1 MLHRR
6 ELLRRSKKLN
16 TIIVISAVLILNS
29 CSMEIKK
36 EISNNLFKK
45 FYEQI
50 LATNNLSEKQ
60 ELVDSLLA
68 STEIFPFIE
77 DDTTVVFL
85 YQGDVDSVAVLG
97 DMGNWVD
104 KFAMNKIEGTN
115 LFYLRQNYPADA
127 RLEYWLLFGMDEF
140 PATDPL
146 NPYKTLNGFGEISE
160 LAMPHYNRH
169 QYFEEYKFGKKGEL
183 DLVNKYLLP
192 NGILP
197 YEHNVHVYLPP
208 DYSSSNE
215 NYPVVYFQDGI
226 DYAEFAQTPFVINNL
241 IKDDLIEPVI
251 AVFVTPPNRH
261 IPEEPN
267 RMTEYGMNDN
277 YVKFFS
283 DELVPWVDSKF
294 RTIKNLQ
301 SRLVVGDSF
310 GGLIST
316 YIAFSRPDVF
326 GSAYSQSGY
335 HSFQKDKLI
344 KKISETEKKNIK
356 LYVDTGIYERKV
368 GASFLPKEEGDFL
381 LGNRRLKDI
390 LEKKNYDFVY
400 KEYNEGHTWGNWRR
414 HLIDA
419 LIYFFGT
426 NKGLSN

>member
-1 MLHRR
+1 M
-6 ELLRRSKKLN
+6 KTKN
-16 TIIVISAVLILNS
+16 
-29 CSMEIKK
+29 
-36 EISNNLFKK
+36 EISNNIFKD

-50 LATNNLSEKQ
+50 LSANDLREKQ
-60 ELVDSLLA
+60 KLADSLI
-68 STEIFPFIE
+68 SIEKTFPLVE
-77 DDTTVVFL
+77 DDTTVVL
-85 YQGDVDSVAVLG
+85 IYQGDADSVAVLG

-104 KFAMNKIEGTN
+104 KFPMNKIEGTN
-115 LFYLRQNYPADA
+115 LFYLRQNYPSDA
-127 RLEYWLLFGMDEF
+127 RLEYWLQFGKEEL

-160 LAMPHYNRH
+160 LAMPDYFRH
-169 QYFEEYKFGKKGEL
+169 QFFDDYKFGKKGEL
-183 DLVNKYLLP
+183 DLVNKFLLP
-192 NGILP
+192 EGILP
-197 YEHNVHVYLPP
+197 YEHDVHVYLPP
-208 DYSSSNE
+208 DYSSGNE
-215 NYPVVYFQDGI
+215 NYPAVYFQDGI
-226 DYAEFAQTPFVINNL
+226 DYIEFAQTPFVINNL
-241 IKDDLIEPVI
+241 IKDNLIEPVI
-251 AVFVTPPNRH
+251 AVFVTSPNRH

-277 YVKFFS
+277 YVKFFT

-294 RTIKNLQ
+294 RTIKNSQ

-326 GSAYSQSGY
+326 GLAYSQSGY
-335 HSFQKDKLI
+335 HSFQKDRLI
-344 KKISETEKKNIK
+344 KKISEAEQKNVR

-368 GASFLPKEEGDFL
+368 GAAFLPKEEGDFL

-419 LIYFFGT
+419 LIHFFGT
-426 NKGLSN
+426 NKGLNN

>member
-1 MLHRR
+1 MLRR
-6 ELLRRSKKLN
+6 KELLRRSKKLN
-16 TIIVISAVLILNS
+16 TIIIISTVLILSS
-29 CSMEIKK
+29 CSMENKT
-36 EISNNLFKK
+36 EISNDLFKE

-50 LATNNLSEKQ
+50 IASNDLSEKQ
-60 ELVDSLLA
+60 KLADSLIA
-68 STEIFPFIE
+68 IGKIFPLVE

-85 YQGDVDSVAVLG
+85 YQGDADSVAVLG

-104 KFAMNKIEGTN
+104 KYPMNKIEGTN
-115 LFYLRQNYPADA
+115 LFYLRQNYPSDA
-127 RLEYWLLFGMDEF
+127 RLEYWLLLGKAEF

-169 QYFEEYKFGKKGEL
+169 QYFEEYEFGKKGEL

-192 NGILP
+192 AGILP
-197 YEHNVHVYLPP
+197 YEHDVHVYLPP
-208 DYSSSNE
+208 DYSLSNE

-226 DYAEFAQTPFVINNL
+226 DYIEFAQSPFVINKL
-241 IKDDLIEPVI
+241 IKDDLIKPVV

-277 YVKFFS
+277 YVKFFT

-294 RTIKNLQ
+294 RTINKSQ

-368 GASFLPKEEGDFL
+368 GAAFLPKEEGDFL
-381 LGNRRLKDI
+381 LGNRRLWDI

>member
-1 MLHRR
+1 M
-6 ELLRRSKKLN
+6 
-16 TIIVISAVLILNS
+16 IIISTVLILSS
-29 CSMEIKK
+29 CSMENKT
-36 EISNNLFKK
+36 EISNDLFKE

-50 LATNNLSEKQ
+50 IASNDLSEKQ
-60 ELVDSLLA
+60 KLADSLIA
-68 STEIFPFIE
+68 IGKIFPLVE

-85 YQGDVDSVAVLG
+85 YQGDADSVAVLG

-104 KFAMNKIEGTN
+104 KYPMNKIEGTN
-115 LFYLRQNYPADA
+115 LFYLRQNYPSDA
-127 RLEYWLLFGMDEF
+127 RLEYWLLLGKAEF

-169 QYFEEYKFGKKGEL
+169 QYFEEYEFGKKGEL

-192 NGILP
+192 AGILP
-197 YEHNVHVYLPP
+197 YEHDVHVYLPP
-208 DYSSSNE
+208 DYSLSNE

-226 DYAEFAQTPFVINNL
+226 DYIEFAQSPFVINKL
-241 IKDDLIEPVI
+241 IKDDLIKPVV

-277 YVKFFS
+277 YVKFFT

-294 RTIKNLQ
+294 RTINKSQ

-368 GASFLPKEEGDFL
+368 GAAFLPKEEGDFL
-381 LGNRRLKDI
+381 LGNRRLWDI

>member
-1 MLHRR
+1 MLRR
-6 ELLRRSKKLN
+6 KELFRRSKKLN
-16 TIIVISAVLILNS
+16 TIIIISAILIFSS
-29 CSMEIKK
+29 CSMETKK
-36 EISNNLFKK
+36 EISNNLFKN
-45 FYEQI
+45 FYEKI
-50 LATNNLSEKQ
+50 LASNDSSEKQ
-60 ELVDSLLA
+60 KLADSLLT
-68 STEIFPFIE
+68 SSKIFPFIE

-85 YQGDVDSVAVLG
+85 YQGDADSVAILG

-104 KFAMNKIEGTN
+104 KFPMKKIEETN
-115 LFYLRQNYPADA
+115 LFYLRQNYPSDA
-127 RLEYWLLFGMDEF
+127 RLEYWLLFGKDEY
-140 PATDPL
+140 PSTDPL

-169 QYFEEYKFGKKGEL
+169 QYFDEYIFGKKGEL
-183 DLVNKYLLP
+183 DMVNEYSLSAE
-192 NGILP
+192 ILP

-226 DYAEFAQTPFVINNL
+226 DYIEFAQTPFVINNL
-241 IKDDLIEPVI
+241 IKDNLIEPVI

-277 YVKFFS
+277 YVKFFT
-283 DELVPWVDSKF
+283 DELVPWVDSTF
-294 RTIKNLQ
+294 RTKKKSQ

-316 YIAFSRPDVF
+316 YIAFSKPDVF
-326 GSAYSQSGY
+326 GLAYSQSGY

-344 KKISETEKKNIK
+344 KKIGETEKKNIK
-356 LYVDTGIYERKV
+356 FYVDTGIYERKV
-368 GASFLPKEEGDFL
+368 GAAFLPKEEGDFL
-381 LGNRRLKDI
+381 LGNRRLRDI

-419 LIYFFGT
+419 LIHFFGT
-426 NKGLSN
+426 SKGLNN